1 MIVCVGATFIAVK
14 NIGAF
19 MNKFIHGYR
28 EMQHDVKYWD
38 SCSLNDVFDG
48 ARVSSPETIIRY
60 KKGSADALFQDKEI
74 VKNKFRDKSK
84 IHICLYVQK
93 DKNSISSTE
102 ISIPGYKI
110 FSSSCVWLPV
120 KYRLVGS
127 DLYLFQLWVEPNSPA
142 FGKNPETIKS
152 YFGREEIELLKNPDT
167 SIYEVIN
174 ANYSNYWERRLPNIV
189 YRSSKLL
196 TIVPPEKWLWKKWTV
211 INGKK
216 KRIKKCRFSSEPA
229 YFRWS
234 AGTEKSVMFE
244 AGWMPQDG
252 KNPNSEITIEY
263 EDGTRKMIMPGQQ
276 PQRNLDSEVIV
287 NEYPPQ

>member
-1 MIVCVGATFIAVK
+1 M
-14 NIGAF
+14 
-19 MNKFIHGYR
+19 
-28 EMQHDVKYWD
+28 
-38 SCSLNDVFDG
+38 
-48 ARVSSPETIIRY
+48 
-60 KKGSADALFQDKEI
+60 
-74 VKNKFRDKSK
+74 
-84 IHICLYVQK
+84 
-93 DKNSISSTE
+93 
-102 ISIPGYKI
+102 
-110 FSSSCVWLPV
+110 
-120 KYRLVGS
+120 
-127 DLYLFQLWVEPNSPA
+127 YLFQLWVEPNSPA

-229 YFRWS
+229 YFHWS
-234 AGTEKSVMFE
+234 AGTKKSIMFE
-244 AGWMPQDG
+244 AGWIPQDG

-263 EDGTRKMIMPGQQ
+263 EDGTEKIIMPGQQ
-276 PQRNLDSEVIV
+276 PQFNLDSEVIV
-287 NEYPPQ
+287 NEYPPK